1 MNEEQVKK
9 IKDAAEGLI
18 ADLGFSAEVKVTE
31 DTTVGLVNVQTESPE
46 AASLIGF
53 HGENLQAIQL
63 ILSFMVH
70 QILGEWMRINVNVG
84 DYRQKREEQ
93 LTKLALNLA
102 VKAKFSGE
110 VQSIPNLTA
119 AERRIVHLAL
129 SDYPDIMSESEG
141 EGRERILTIKPKGSS

>member
-1 MNEEQVKK
+1 MNEEQAKK
-9 IKDAAEGLI
+9 IKEAAEGLI
-18 ADLGFSAEVKVTE
+18 AGLGFSAEVKVTE
-31 DTTVGLVNVQTESPE
+31 DTTAGLVKVQIESPE

-63 ILSFMVH
+63 ILSFMVY
-70 QILGEWMRINVNVG
+70 QILGEWIRINVNVG
-84 DYRQKREEQ
+84 DYQQKREEQ

-102 VKAKFSGE
+102 MKAKFSGE

-129 SDYPDIMSESEG
+129 SDYPDVVSESEG
-141 EGRERILTIKPKGSS
+141 EGRERILTIKPRSNS

>member
-9 IKDAAEGLI
+9 IKNAAEGLI
-18 ADLGFSAEVKVTE
+18 VDLDFSAEVKVTE
-31 DTTVGLVNVQTESPE
+31 DTTTGLVNVQIESPE

-63 ILSFMVH
+63 IVSFMVH
-70 QILGEWMRINVNVG
+70 QILGEWTRINVNVG

-102 VKAKFSGE
+102 MKAKFSGE

-129 SDYPDIMSESEG
+129 SNYPDIVSESEG
-141 EGRERILTIKPKGSS
+141 EGRERILTIKLRSNS

>member
-1 MNEEQVKK
+1 MNETEVKK
-9 IKDAAEGLI
+9 IKSATEGLI
-18 ADLGFSAEVKVTE
+18 TDLGFSAEVKVTE
-31 DTTVGLVNVQTESPE
+31 DPTAGLVNVQIESPE

-70 QILGEWMRINVNVG
+70 QILSEWTRINVNVG

-102 VKAKFSGE
+102 TKAKFSGE
-110 VQSIPNLTA
+110 IQSIPNLTA

-129 SDYPDIMSESEG
+129 SDYPDIVSESEG
-141 EGRERILTIKPKGSS
+141 EGRERILTIKPRSNS